1 MGRIKI
7 RCSDADCDNDLHCYS
22 RTRRLA
28 AASLVGTTNAKRQ
41 CSPASALD
49 GRCQVCGV
57 CLVDWSRTHRRDTR
71 DIPHTIEMLQTEF
84 VRHHFWHVDFT
95 VRALNYV
102 HRKGRRALRDA
113 LAKRIRQ
120 SVGPSQPFRDG
131 AQTPFESATE
141 GRMALYY
148 AQHATASCCRKCI
161 VVWHGIPKGIEL
173 SNGDVRYLAQLGME
187 YFAHRFPDLSE
198 LPTSVPRIAD

>member
-1 MGRIKI
+1 MGKIKI

-28 AASLVGTTNAKRQ
+28 AASSVGTKTANGRRT
-41 CSPASALD
+41 SGSVLD

-57 CLVDWSRTHRRDTR
+57 RLVNWPRTHRRDTR
-71 DIPHTIEMLQTEF
+71 DVAHTIEMLKTEF

-113 LAKRIRQ
+113 LEKRIRQ

-131 AQTPFESATE
+131 AQTPFESPTE

-161 VVWHGIPKGIEL
+161 VVWHGIPKGIAL
-173 SNGDVRYLAQLGME
+173 SDGDVRYLTQLGME
-187 YFAHRFPDLSE
+187 YFARRLPDLAE
-198 LPTSVPRIAD
+198 LPKRVPPIVE